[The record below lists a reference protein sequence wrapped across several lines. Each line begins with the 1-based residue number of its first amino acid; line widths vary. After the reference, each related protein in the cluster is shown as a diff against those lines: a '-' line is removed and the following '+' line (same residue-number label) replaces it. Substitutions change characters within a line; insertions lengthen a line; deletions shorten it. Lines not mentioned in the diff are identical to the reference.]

1 MAIQSTAKYQLQK
14 IVLTMA
20 NALGQEN
27 AGAIAITMEPLLWVQ
42 VTNVK
47 H

>member
-27 AGAIAITMEPLLWVQ
+27 AGAIAITKGTIALS
-42 VTNVK
+42 TGNK
-47 H
+47 C